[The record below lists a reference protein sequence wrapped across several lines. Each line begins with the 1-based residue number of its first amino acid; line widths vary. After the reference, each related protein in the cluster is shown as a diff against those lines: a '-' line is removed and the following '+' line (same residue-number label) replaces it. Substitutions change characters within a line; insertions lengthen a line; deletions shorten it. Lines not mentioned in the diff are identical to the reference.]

1 MKQLSLTFEDLEQKA
16 PKPYRG
22 IYAMHKYWSKKPS
35 DLVAN
40 YIRRYSIPGD
50 VVLDPFCG
58 SGVTVIE
65 SVRLSRRA
73 IGIDINP
80 VAVFL
85 TKSGLE
91 VVDVDKVVRAYSRI
105 ETELKSSI
113 DRLYYS
119 VCPRCA
125 RFNAVATHYIWEKG
139 EMKEVWLSCEH
150 CGVKKIVKIPDQQD
164 LSVVESLGPP
174 ASWFPQEKLF
184 ENSRINAK
192 RGMKISDLFT
202 NRALHALSILFRE
215 IENIRDTKV
224 RNTLRLCFSAALPQT
239 SRMVFVVR
247 RRGKTN
253 GNIGATKAEV
263 GSWVIGYWVPSE
275 HFEIN
280 VWRCF
285 ENRFKRVIRGKREI
299 AEVIPNGR
307 SMSTLSEIND
317 DKPNYLVKV
326 GTATCLSVES
336 ESIDYVFTDPP
347 HGNRIPYLELSLMW
361 NSWLGEHN
369 VDWQNEIVVSAAKA
383 RNKDDRDYRH
393 RLRIAIGEIW
403 RVLKPGKCMSIAF
416 NSLEDSTWLAFLNA
430 CTQAGFRLMEIQP
443 LAYSATSVV
452 QDNRKN
458 ALKTDFVLTFQKI
471 LPRMRGEVYLSL
483 NRMEVRDK
491 VCEFLLSLPGHC
503 GQTYD
508 VLNHVIVFQ
517 AKRGRFSPVSLILDI
532 LEQNFRNVDSGWQV
546 GNE

>member
-1 MKQLSLTFEDLEQKA
+1 MKQLSLAFEELEQMA
-16 PKPYRG
+16 PKSYKG

-40 YIRRYSIPGD
+40 FIQRYSQPGD

-65 SVRLSRRA
+65 SVRQRRRA

-80 VAVFL
+80 IAVFL

-91 VVDVDKVVRAYSRI
+91 RVDVDEVFDAYTSI
-105 ETELKSSI
+105 EANIRSMIEN
-113 DRLYYS
+113 LYHS
-119 VCPRCA
+119 VCPECSSL
-125 RFNAVATHYIWEKG
+125 NAVATHYIWEQG
-139 EMKEVWLSCEH
+139 EMKEVWVSCEH
-150 CGVKKIVKIPDQQD
+150 CAKKKIVKRPDQQD
-164 LSVVESLGPP
+164 LSIVESLGPP
-174 ASWFPQEKLF
+174 AHWFPQQQLF

-192 RGMKISDLFT
+192 RGMKVSDLFT
-202 NRALHALSILFRE
+202 NRALHALSMLIRE
-215 IENIRDTKV
+215 IERIQNTEV

-247 RRGKTN
+247 RRGKT
-253 GNIGATKAEV
+253 GGKGDSRKAEV

-285 ENRFKRVIRGKREI
+285 ENRFRRVIRGKRDI
-299 AEVIPNGR
+299 AEIFPNGL
-307 SMSTLSEIND
+307 SMSTQNNLTD
-317 DKPNYLVKV
+317 DNSNYLVKV
-326 GTATCLSVES
+326 GTATRLSVES

-361 NSWLGEHN
+361 NSWLGEQK
-369 VDWQNEIVVSAAKA
+369 VDWQSEIVVSSAKA
-383 RNKDDRDYRH
+383 RNKDDRDYRK

-416 NSLEDSTWLAFLNA
+416 NSLEDSTWLALLNA
-430 CTQAGFRLMEIQP
+430 CTETGFMLTEIQP
-443 LAYSATSVV
+443 LKYSATSVV

-458 ALKTDFVLTFQKI
+458 ALKTDFALTFQKE
-471 LPRMRGEVYLSL
+471 LPSL
-483 NRMEVRDK
+483 NGAM
-491 VCEFLLSLPGHC
+491 LLNQNRREIKDLINDYLNNLPSQC
-503 GQTYD
+503 AQTYD
-508 VLNHVIVFQ
+508 VLNHIIVLQ
-517 AKRGRFSPVSLILDI
+517 AKRGRFSPISFVLDI
-532 LEQNFRNVDSGWQV
+532 LEQNYRFADSGWRLE
-546 GNE
+546 NN